1 MTMKQT
7 ITKYLPL
14 DNVFSLISIFFLVF
28 GVTLL
33 VAVAY
38 TDTTK
43 GIVVN
48 LICALFF
55 FISSILSALHSKKSS
70 QTKKTNK

>member
-1 MTMKQT
+1 MKQ
-7 ITKYLPL
+7 IISKYLPL

-33 VAVAY
+33 FAVVY
-38 TDTTK
+38 TETTK

-55 FISSILSALHSKKSS
+55 FLSSILSALYARNSIKKI
-70 QTKKTNK
+70 NK